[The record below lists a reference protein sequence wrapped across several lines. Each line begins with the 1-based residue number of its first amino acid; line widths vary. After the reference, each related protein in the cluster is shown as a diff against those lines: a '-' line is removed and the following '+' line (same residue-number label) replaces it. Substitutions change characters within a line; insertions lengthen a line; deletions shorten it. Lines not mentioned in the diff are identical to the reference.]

1 MFGTGHAAEPS
12 PGFTM
17 QEDHGLRSSRWPG
30 RRDLAA
36 LRGFGRGGAVVI
48 AIAVATASGLV
59 ALPLLSPSD
68 GREARSASA
77 AVVSQRPGSG
87 QAGGEVRFVR
97 VADSRFDRY
106 TNDSSHARW
115 FRTHFWRMV
124 TFAPYFDSR
133 LPWFRDAWAYSDL
146 YAIYAGSSLA
156 SSHDEWILRDAAGRR
171 LYIPWGCSD
180 GTCPQYAGDV
190 GNAAFRAFWIRQAR
204 STLAK
209 GYRGLFIDDVN
220 LLRRVGDGE
229 GREVAPVDP
238 RTGDVMSLSRW
249 RRYVAEFTEE
259 IRESFPRAELVHNA
273 LWFAGH
279 RDRFVR
285 RQLAAADI
293 VNLERGVNDPGLRG
307 RGRYGFETFL
317 SYIDRLHERGVGVIL
332 QDNVTA
338 IRRRRYALASYFLIN
353 SGRDAISNH
362 SGSRPGD
369 WWRGYGVSLGAPRGP
384 RYRWRGMLRRDFQRG
399 FVLVNPPDAPIR
411 SLRLQQGYV
420 DLAGRPRG
428 AVALGPAAGIV
439 LRRSRR

>member
-1 MFGTGHAAEPS
+1 
-12 PGFTM
+12 M

-30 RRDLAA
+30 RRDLTA
-36 LRGFGRGGAVVI
+36 LGSFKRGGPVVI
-48 AIAVATASGLV
+48 AIAVAASGHV
-59 ALPLLSPSD
+59 ALPLLFPSD

-77 AVVSQRPGSG
+77 AVVSQTPGGS
-87 QAGGEVRFVR
+87 QASGEVRFVR

-106 TNDSSHARW
+106 TADSRHAGW
-115 FRTHFWRMV
+115 FRRHFWRMV

-133 LPWFRDAWAYSDL
+133 LSWFRDAWAYSDL

-156 SSHDEWILRDAAGRR
+156 SSHPEWILRDAAGRR
-171 LYIPWGCSD
+171 LYIPWGCSE

-190 GNAAFRAFWIRQAR
+190 GNPAFRAFWIRQAR
-204 STLAK
+204 STLAR

-220 LLRRVGDGE
+220 LLRRVGNGE

-238 RTGDVMSLSRW
+238 RTGDLMSLSRW

-259 IRESFPRAELVHNA
+259 IREAFPRAELVHNA
-273 LWFAGH
+273 LWFAG

-285 RQLAAADI
+285 RQVAAADM
-293 VNLERGVNDPGLRG
+293 VNLERGVNDSGLRG
-307 RGRYGFETFL
+307 GGGRYGFETFL

-369 WWRGYGVSLGAPRGP
+369 WWPGYGVSLGVPRGP
-384 RYRWRGMLRRDFQRG
+384 RYGWRRVLRRDFQRG
-399 FVLVNPPDAPIR
+399 FVLVNPPDAPAV
-411 SLRLQQGYV
+411 SLRLERRPV

-428 AVALGPAAGIV
+428 SVTLGPAGGVV
-439 LRRSRR
+439 LRWRR

>member
-1 MFGTGHAAEPS
+1 
-12 PGFTM
+12 
-17 QEDHGLRSSRWPG
+17 LRWWG
-30 RRDLAA
+30 RRELIA
-36 LRGFGRGGAVVI
+36 LSTFKRGGPVVV
-48 AIAVATASGLV
+48 AIAVATACGLI
-59 ALPLLSPSD
+59 ALARLSPSH
-68 GREARSASA
+68 GREARSPSAS
-77 AVVSQRPGSG
+77 VVNQRPEGG

-106 TNDSSHARW
+106 TQDSTYATW
-115 FRTHFWRMV
+115 LRTRFWRMV
-124 TFAPYFDSR
+124 TFAPYFNSR
-133 LPWFRDAWAYSDL
+133 LSWFPDAWAYSDL
-146 YAIYAGSSLA
+146 YAIYAGSRLA
-156 SSHDEWILRDAAGRR
+156 DSHPEWILRDAAGRR
-171 LYIPWGCSD
+171 LYIPWGCSN
-180 GTCPQYAGDV
+180 GTCPQYAGDL
-190 GNAAFRAFWIRQAR
+190 GNPALRRYWIREAR

-238 RTGDVMSLSRW
+238 RTGQLMSTSTW
-249 RRYVAEFTEE
+249 RRYVAEFTEQ

-293 VNLERGVNDPGLRG
+293 INLERGVNDPGLRG
-307 RGRYGFETFL
+307 GGGRYGFETLL
-317 SYIDRLHERGVGVIL
+317 SYIDQLQARGAGVIL

-338 IRRRRYALASYFLIN
+338 LRRRRYALASYFLIN

-362 SGSRPGD
+362 SGSRPGQ
-369 WWRGYGVSLGAPRGP
+369 WWRGYSVSLGAPRGP
-384 RYRWRGMLRRDFQRG
+384 RYRWRQVLRRDFQRG
-399 FVLVNPPDAPIR
+399 FVLVNPPDAPTV
-411 SLRLQQGYV
+411 SLRLHRRPV

-428 AVALGPAAGIV
+428 AVTLGPAAGIV